1 MRHFRLP
8 ALAVALSLALTACM
22 APTSREVR
30 PVENEPLLDK
40 DWRLLSAPDGRNLP
54 TQGAGSAML
63 RFSAA
68 RFSMTGPCNNHG
80 GSWSRQGDQLVFGGE
95 TGIASTKRGCPREL
109 MQRESDLLAAFAQPV
124 RAEFDGSKLRLVSAD
139 GARWTFDSQDIPT
152 SAGRE
157 RIVLVSG
164 ERKPCS
170 GVDRAQCL
178 QVRTEPGAPWQHY
191 YGEIEGFS
199 WQQGVDYV
207 LRIREHTVANPP
219 ADGSSRR
226 WVLEEILD
234 RSRP

>member
-1 MRHFRLP
+1 MRPFRLP
-8 ALAVALSLALTACM
+8 ALAVAICLTLTACM

-30 PVENEPLLDK
+30 PVDDEPLLDK

-54 TQGAGSAML
+54 TQGAGSAVL
-63 RFSAA
+63 RFSGA

-80 GSWSRQGDQLVFGGE
+80 GSWSRNGDQVTLGGE
-95 TGIASTKRGCPREL
+95 GGIASTKRGCPGEL
-109 MQRESDLLAAFAQPV
+109 MKRESELLAAFAQPL
-124 RAEFDGSKLRLVSAD
+124 RAQFTGTQLHLVSAD
-139 GARWTFDSQDIPT
+139 GTRWTFDSQDAPT
-152 SAGRE
+152 GAGRE

-170 GVDRAQCL
+170 GAGAMQCL

-191 YGEIEGFS
+191 YGDIEGFS
-199 WQQGVDYV
+199 WQEGVDYV

-226 WVLEEILD
+226 WVLEEVLD
-234 RSRP
+234 RSR

>member
-8 ALAVALSLALTACM
+8 VLAMAIALTLTACM

-30 PVENEPLLDK
+30 PVDDEPLLDK
-40 DWRLLSAPDGRNLP
+40 DWRLLSAPDGRTLP

-68 RFSMTGPCNNHG
+68 RFSMTGPCNTHG
-80 GSWSRQGDQLVFGGE
+80 GGWSRNGDQVKLGGE
-95 TGIASTKRGCPREL
+95 DGIFSTKRGCPGEL
-109 MQRESDLLAAFAQPV
+109 MKRESDLLSAFAQPL
-124 RAEFDGSKLRLVSAD
+124 RAEFSGTQLRLVTAD

-164 ERKPCS
+164 ERKPCT
-170 GVDRAQCL
+170 GAGAMLCL

-191 YGEIEGFS
+191 YGDIEGFS
-199 WQQGVDYV
+199 WQEGVDYV
-207 LRIREHTVANPP
+207 LRIREYTVANPP

-226 WVLEEILD
+226 WVLEEILE
-234 RSRP
+234 RSR